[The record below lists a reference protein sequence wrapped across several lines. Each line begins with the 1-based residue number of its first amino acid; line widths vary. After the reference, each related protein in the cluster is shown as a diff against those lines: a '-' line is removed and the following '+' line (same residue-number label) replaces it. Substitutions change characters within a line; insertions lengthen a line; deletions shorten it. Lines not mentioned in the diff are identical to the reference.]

1 MQPREYQFQAL
12 RDALTAFTAQY
23 GVELHIGGFFEYADC
38 NSSLLRLLSD
48 YIVHEN
54 PYCLYVKTNP
64 NLWRECIYLKRQI
77 LHKLEAHK
85 GPFYGVCHCGVGE
98 YVSPIYC
105 HDRVAGYVSIGCF
118 PPDSNKLDRRFR
130 SISRRYGF
138 SEERLRSSYAQHVC
152 PKDPPN
158 ALLAAVDTL
167 ALLLS
172 CLLDDVQLGNLELS
186 SGQTQQ
192 QIILQRAMEYLH
204 TRYIRSITMDDLAQ
218 FCKYSKSHLQHLFRK
233 QYGTTI
239 TAYLEALRMEKART
253 LLQNSELSIQQI
265 AHRVGY
271 RDPNY
276 FTAVFSKSHGTSP
289 TAFRQRHN
297 TNSRS

>member
-12 RDALTAFTAQY
+12 RDAITALTVQY

-38 NSSLLRLLSD
+38 DSPLLRLLSD

-64 NLWRECIYLKRQI
+64 NLWRECIYLKRRI
-77 LHKLEAHK
+77 LYKLEANK

-105 HDRVAGYVSIGCF
+105 HDRAVGYVSIGCLS
-118 PPDSNKLDRRFR
+118 PDSNVLNRRFR
-130 SISRRYGF
+130 SICQRYGF
-138 SEERLRSSYAQHVC
+138 SEDRLRSSYSLYVH
-152 PKDPPN
+152 PTDPPH

-172 CLLDDVQLGNLELS
+172 CLLDDVQLGDLEL
-186 SGQTQQ
+186 SGQTQR

-204 TRYIRSITMDDLAQ
+204 TRYMRRITMDDLAL

-233 QYGTTI
+233 QYGTTV
-239 TAYLEALRMEKART
+239 TAYLEALRMEKARA

-265 AHRVGY
+265 ARRVGY

-289 TAFRQRHN
+289 TGFRQR
-297 TNSRS
+297 S